1 MTELETIAVIG
12 LGAMGLPMAR
22 RLLAGGHAVR
32 GFDINPASLS
42 ALAEVGGTPCQ
53 SASVAA
59 EGASALL
66 LMVVNASQARDVL
79 FGQGALAALD
89 ADAVVIS
96 TLTCSASDALSI
108 GTEIGAT
115 GRQFVD
121 APVTGGVAGAT
132 AGSLTIMAA
141 APGAIFRRAKP
152 LLELMGKR
160 VFHVGEAWGQGSAL
174 KTINQLL
181 AGVHIAAAA
190 EAMALG
196 EKAGLDTRQVLEIL
210 SGGAAG
216 SWMLND
222 RGPAMLQADPPT
234 KSAVDIFVKDLG
246 LVLDAGRA
254 NSMALPIAAMAHQ
267 MFLAASGAGHGKAD
281 DSQVIRAYR
290 ALNGITG

>member
-1 MTELETIAVIG
+1 MRRHETIAVIG

-22 RLLAGGHAVR
+22 CLLAGGHAVR
-32 GFDINPASLS
+32 GYDINPVSLS
-42 ALAEVGGTPCQ
+42 ALAEAGGIPCQ
-53 SASVAA
+53 SASIAA
-59 EGASALL
+59 EGADALL
-66 LMVVNASQARDVL
+66 LMVVNAVQARDVL
-79 FGQGALAALD
+79 LGQGALAALNSD
-89 ADAVVIS
+89 ALVIS
-96 TLTCSASDALSI
+96 TLTCSPGDALLL
-108 GTEIGAT
+108 GTEIAAT

-121 APVTGGVAGAT
+121 APVSGGVSGAS

-141 APGAIFRRAKP
+141 APGPIFRRAKP
-152 LLELMGKR
+152 LLDLMGKR
-160 VFHVGEAWGQGSAL
+160 VFHVGEAWGQGSAV

-190 EAMALG
+190 EALALG
-196 EKAGLDTRQVLEIL
+196 EKAGLDTRMVLEIL

-222 RGPAMLQADPPT
+222 RGPGMLQADPPT

-254 NSMALPIAAMAHQ
+254 NSVALPLSAMAHQ

-290 ALNGITG
+290 ALNGIAE